1 MEISEFE
8 HAFNLCDEA
17 AGRITE
23 QAYGI
28 TRIAAHNHGDI
39 ALTTVHE
46 RTADGGHRLILLA
59 TDDHGQLAA
68 VEATTPDLHTRPVT
82 RILKVRAGDLTFHA
96 LPKNKWA
103 WSAAAAGHTYRLAAA
118 TGDELDDA
126 DDPLWTTTIDDHRP
140 TDYDALDDAIE
151 HLVDH
156 HRRRAA

>member
-17 AGRITE
+17 AGRIIH
-23 QAYGI
+23 QQYGI
-28 TRIAAHNHGDI
+28 TRILAHNHGAI

-46 RTADGGHRLILLA
+46 RTSTGGHRLVLLA

-68 VEATTPDLHTRPVT
+68 VEATTPDLDTRPVT

-103 WSAAAAGHTYRLAAA
+103 WSAAAGHHTYLLTAA

-126 DDPLWTTTIDDHRP
+126 DDPLWTTTIDDHQP
-140 TDYDALDDAIE
+140 TDYDCLDDAVE
-151 HLVDH
+151 ALLDH
-156 HRRRAA
+156 HHHRAA